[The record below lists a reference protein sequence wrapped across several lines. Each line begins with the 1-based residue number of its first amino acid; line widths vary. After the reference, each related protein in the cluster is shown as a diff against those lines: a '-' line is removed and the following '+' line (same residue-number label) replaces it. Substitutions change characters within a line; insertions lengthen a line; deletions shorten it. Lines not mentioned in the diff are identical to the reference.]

1 MCERGAASE
10 TGSTQISDHVER
22 LVNLLKRDE
31 GPQTRKDGEE
41 IVAAATVEE
50 SDDEDMK
57 IEEI

>member
-1 MCERGAASE
+1 M
-10 TGSTQISDHVER
+10 
-22 LVNLLKRDE
+22 NLLKRDE